1 MIKKCPLCNK
11 ELKTDDVVVVLML
24 AKYKQNEGSY
34 DLACMAQTI
43 SSHVFCAETKAE
55 DATKGPK

>member
-34 DLACMAQTI
+34 DLSCMAQTI
-43 SSHVFCAETKAE
+43 SSHLYCVEKPVE
-55 DATKGPK
+55 EVK